1 MDFSV
6 FQWSNLNA
14 ASLSVYVDLSFTN
27 MNRKELEK
35 MVEAHIEKYS
45 NNESEGYEKAWEELM
60 NSVNEISDRHEKEKR
75 KELRKSL
82 EEFKIS
88 MEDDLIN
95 EEIDIKKMDDYKDWG
110 EEIESIKREIA
121 FIHEK
126 RKRLKTIEH
135 PNWLKKIIS

>member
-1 MDFSV
+1 MDSDI

-14 ASLSVYVDLSFTN
+14 ASLSVYVDLGFTS

-35 MVEAHIEKYS
+35 MVETHIEKYS
-45 NNESEGYEKAWEELM
+45 NNESEGYEMAWEELM
-60 NSVNEISDRHEKEKR
+60 NNVNEISDRHEKEKR

-82 EEFKIS
+82 EELKIS
-88 MEDDLIN
+88 MEDDLAN
-95 EEIDIKKMDDYKDWG
+95 EEFNIKKMDNYKDWG
-110 EEIESIKREIA
+110 EEIENIKREIG

-126 RKRLKTIEH
+126 RNRLKTIEH